1 MVVYVQSLVKCFL
14 RFGTYGLQLLNDLI
28 KRNYLEHFFIKT
40 ITLTTIYNQKS
51 KFLENLYTHHL
62 FVIFFMK
69 NNQSL
74 FYLFGPLCN
83 TALPLHTQPFLFF
96 LAILELNFLA
106 LLSSFMIPSGLISHS
121 RKVKRP
127 LHDTFVSRDRKNVA
141 GQRFMEEKDTKLKI
155 VQKFLLHALNIYD
168 LFLFQNDSNIC
179 MRIVRPYILKNT
191 FFFETLLLTLSL
203 TLEMETKGAGTYF
216 NSK

>member
-1 MVVYVQSLVKCFL
+1 MFFTFWYL
-14 RFGTYGLQLLNDLI
+14 RFAVVKWPNQAELFRT
-28 KRNYLEHFFIKT
+28 FFIT
-40 ITLTTIYNQKS
+40 ITPTTICNQKS

-127 LHDTFVSRDRKNVA
+127 LHDTFVSRDRK
-141 GQRFMEEKDTKLKI
+141 KCCWSKI
-155 VQKFLLHALNIYD
+155 YGWIRYQIENYTEIFC
-168 LFLFQNDSNIC
+168 C
-179 MRIVRPYILKNT
+179 MHWIFTT
-191 FFFETLLLTLSL
+191 FFYFKMIQIYVCVLLGRT
-203 TLEMETKGAGTYF
+203 F
-216 NSK
+216 

>member
-1 MVVYVQSLVKCFL
+1 
-14 RFGTYGLQLLNDLI
+14 
-28 KRNYLEHFFIKT
+28 
-40 ITLTTIYNQKS
+40 
-51 KFLENLYTHHL
+51 
-62 FVIFFMK
+62 MK

-155 VQKFLLHALNIYD
+155 VQEIFC
-168 LFLFQNDSNIC
+168 C
-179 MRIVRPYILKNT
+179 MH
-191 FFFETLLLTLSL
+191 
-203 TLEMETKGAGTYF
+203 
-216 NSK
+216 